1 MTHCGCRAPVHLF
14 AGKETA
20 ATKGKQ
26 MDFKSRLT
34 DEEFSE
40 ELAHAEETTND
51 ILALLNS
58 EVASR
63 NERAK
68 DVTGSRE

>member
-1 MTHCGCRAPVHLF
+1 
-14 AGKETA
+14 
-20 ATKGKQ
+20 